1 MLLARISPQETEA
14 EVGDWPGEEP
24 EVYSPAD
31 SPTVLLRPEAD
42 AVPSAPPGLP
52 GLEANN
58 AAAAAAGPKANT
70 PSHADD
76 ARATLGRQVME
87 LCEKTTKQRSLMQYC
102 QMQVQ
107 KEKEKT
113 MELLVSIPPE
123 ALKVKDSNGHNVLH
137 HAVQNGWDAV
147 VERLCYL
154 APELANEVT
163 TACPVSS
170 TALQMVAQAGPGMLV
185 PARLNIVQHL
195 LRVMRPKM
203 VQARNS
209 HGKNALHLA
218 CATAHVDVIGA
229 VANSGLIDVSVRDKK
244 GKRPIDFANL
254 RMHRPDSTIYW
265 YLSRCPGGH
274 R

>member
-1 MLLARISPQETEA
+1 LLLARISPQETEA

-163 TACPVSS
+163 TDCPVSS
-170 TALQMVAQAGPGMLV
+170 TALQMVV
-185 PARLNIVQHL
+185 
-195 LRVMRPKM
+195 RPKM